1 MLILV
6 GPSASGKTE
15 IAKLLDVKY
24 HLTKIVTHTTREKSI
39 NQNDD
44 IDYHF
49 VSKDTFLNLKNG
61 GAASFDTMS
70 ESLFNWA
77 KKWIEKTK

>member
-24 HLTKIVTHTTREKSI
+24 HLTKIVTHTTREKRI
-39 NQNDD
+39 N
-44 IDYHF
+44 
-49 VSKDTFLNLKNG
+49 
-61 GAASFDTMS
+61 
-70 ESLFNWA
+70 
-77 KKWIEKTK
+77 